1 MNNQSQT
8 GKNKEVDIVF
18 KLFHGQKLTK
28 KEYDWIGSKLRN
40 GKQEVPANSRNING
54 K

>member
-1 MNNQSQT
+1 MNNQSLI
-8 GKNKEVDIVF
+8 GKIKELF
-18 KLFHGQKLTK
+18 KAQWVKDKPYH
-28 KEYDWIGSKLRN
+28 WIGSKLRN